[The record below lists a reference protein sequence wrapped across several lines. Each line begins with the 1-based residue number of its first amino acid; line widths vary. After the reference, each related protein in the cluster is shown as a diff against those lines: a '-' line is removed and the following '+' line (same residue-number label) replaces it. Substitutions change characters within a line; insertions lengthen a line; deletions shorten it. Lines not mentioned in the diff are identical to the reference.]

1 MAWGLHRAQPEQIER
16 LLANNFEVCITSYEM
31 VLLEKSAL
39 KKLPWQYIIIDEVRR
54 RPTPAR
60 TCPHLCGQCH

>member
-1 MAWGLHRAQPEQIER
+1 MAWGPHRAQPEQIER

-60 TCPHLCGQCH
+60 TCVASVTN